1 MAALGFTSAVF
12 TLCRVECSAIDQ
24 PVMKPIFFAT
34 PAEWR
39 AWLEK
44 NHARKSEVLVGFYK
58 KSSGRPTMAW
68 SEAVDQALCFGWIDG
83 VRRSIDETS
92 YANRFTPRR
101 PNSNWSA
108 VNIKKVEQLTKQ
120 GLMHPAG
127 LAAFE
132 KRSDERSKNYSYER
146 ANAKLD
152 ESQEKRFRAHNGAWA
167 FWESQPPGY
176 RRTATW
182 WVVSA
187 KREET
192 RQRRLATL
200 IEDSAKGRRIG
211 ALARPTRKKR

>member
-1 MAALGFTSAVF
+1 M
-12 TLCRVECSAIDQ
+12 Q
-24 PVMKPIFFAT
+24 PIFFAT

-39 AWLEK
+39 AWLEE
-44 NHARKSEVLVGFYK
+44 NHANKSEVLVGLYK
-58 KSSGRPTMAW
+58 KASGRPTMTW

-83 VRRSIDETS
+83 VRRGIDEES
-92 YANRFTPRR
+92 YYNRFTPRR

-108 VNIKKVEQLTKQ
+108 VNINKVEQLTKQ

-132 KRSDERSKNYSYER
+132 RRSDKRSEAYSYER

-152 ESQEKRFRAHNGAWA
+152 EAYEKRFRAHRRAWA

-176 RRTATW
+176 RRVATW
-182 WVVSA
+182 WVISA

-200 IEDSAKGRRIG
+200 IEDSANGRRIG
-211 ALARPTRKKR
+211 LVVRPEKKETSR

>member
-1 MAALGFTSAVF
+1 V
-12 TLCRVECSAIDQ
+12 SAINQ

-34 PAEWR
+34 PTEWR

-44 NHARKSEVLVGFYK
+44 NHADESEVFVGFYK
-58 KSSGRPTMAW
+58 KASGRPTMTW
-68 SEAVDQALCFGWIDG
+68 SDSVDQALCFGWIDG

-92 YANRFTPRR
+92 YYNRFTPRR
-101 PNSNWSA
+101 PTSNWSA
-108 VNIKKVEQLTKQ
+108 INIKKVEELIKQ

-132 KRSDERSKNYSYER
+132 KRSKKRSKTYSYER

-152 ESQEKRFRAHNGAWA
+152 DSHERRFRAHKGAWA
-167 FWESQPPGY
+167 FWESQPGGY

-182 WVVSA
+182 WVISA

-192 RQRRLATL
+192 RERRLATL
-200 IEDSAKGRRIG
+200 IEESANGRRVSG
-211 ALARPTRKKR
+211 

>member
-1 MAALGFTSAVF
+1 
-12 TLCRVECSAIDQ
+12 
-24 PVMKPIFFAT
+24 MKPIFFAT
-34 PAEWR
+34 PVKWR

-44 NHARKSEVLVGFYK
+44 NHDSKSEVLVGFHR
-58 KSSGRPTMAW
+58 KSSGLPTMTW

-92 YANRFTPRR
+92 YYNRFTPRR

-108 VNIKKVEQLTKQ
+108 VNIKKVEKLTKQ

-127 LAAFE
+127 VAAFE
-132 KRSDERSKNYSYER
+132 RRSKERSKTYSYER
-146 ANAKLD
+146 ANAKLNA
-152 ESQEKRFRAHNGAWA
+152 SYEKRFRARKGAWA

-192 RQRRLATL
+192 RERRLATL

-211 ALARPTRKKR
+211 LLAQPDRKAK

>member
-1 MAALGFTSAVF
+1 
-12 TLCRVECSAIDQ
+12 
-24 PVMKPIFFAT
+24 MKPIFFAT
-34 PAEWR
+34 PPEWR
-39 AWLEK
+39 GWLEK
-44 NHARKSEVLVGFYK
+44 NHADKSEVLVGFHRK
-58 KSSGRPTMAW
+58 ASGRPTMTW

-92 YANRFTPRR
+92 YYNRFTPRR

-132 KRSDERSKNYSYER
+132 RRSKERSTTSSYER

-152 ESQEKRFRAHNGAWA
+152 DSYEKRFRARKGAWI

-182 WVVSA
+182 WVMSA

-192 RQRRLATL
+192 RRRRLANL
-200 IEDSAKGRRIG
+200 IEDSANGRRIG
-211 ALARPTRKKR
+211 TLARPG

>member
-1 MAALGFTSAVF
+1 
-12 TLCRVECSAIDQ
+12 
-24 PVMKPIFFAT
+24 MKPIFFAT
-34 PAEWR
+34 QSEWR

-44 NHARKSEVLVGFYK
+44 NHARKSEVFVGFYK
-58 KSSGRPTMAW
+58 KSSGRPTMTW

-83 VRRSIDETS
+83 VRRSINETS

-152 ESQEKRFRAHNGAWA
+152 ESHEKRFRAHKGAWA

-211 ALARPTRKKR
+211 TLTRPTPKKR

>member
-1 MAALGFTSAVF
+1 
-12 TLCRVECSAIDQ
+12 
-24 PVMKPIFFAT
+24 MKPIFFAT
-34 PAEWR
+34 PVKWR

-44 NHARKSEVLVGFYK
+44 NHDSKSEVLVGFHR
-58 KSSGRPTMAW
+58 KSSGLPTMTW

-92 YANRFTPRR
+92 YYNRFTPRR

-127 LAAFE
+127 VAAFE
-132 KRSDERSKNYSYER
+132 RRTKERSKSYSYER
-146 ANAKLD
+146 ANAKLNA
-152 ESQEKRFRAHNGAWA
+152 SYEKRFRARKGAWA

-176 RRTATW
+176 RRTAIW

-192 RQRRLATL
+192 RERRLTTL

-211 ALARPTRKKR
+211 LLAQPNRKAK

>member
-1 MAALGFTSAVF
+1 M
-12 TLCRVECSAIDQ
+12 E
-24 PVMKPIFFAT
+24 PIFFAS

-44 NHARKSEVLVGFYK
+44 NHASKSEVLVGLYK
-58 KSSGRPTMAW
+58 KASGRPTMTW

-83 VRRSIDETS
+83 VRRGIDEES
-92 YANRFTPRR
+92 YCNRFTPRR

-127 LAAFE
+127 IAAFE
-132 KRSDERSKNYSYER
+132 RDWDKGSKTYSYER
-146 ANAKLD
+146 ANATLG
-152 ESQEKRFRAHNGAWA
+152 EAYEKRFRANKGAWA

-176 RRTATW
+176 RRLATW
-182 WVVSA
+182 WVISA

-200 IEDSAKGRRIG
+200 IEDSANERRISLVAG
-211 ALARPTRKKR
+211 PARKTSR

>member
-44 NHARKSEVLVGFYK
+44 NHAKKSEVLVGFYK

-152 ESQEKRFRAHNGAWA
+152 ESQEKRFRAHKG
-167 FWESQPPGY
+167 PGLSGSHNLPA
-176 RRTATW
+176 TA
-182 WVVSA
+182 
-187 KREET
+187 
-192 RQRRLATL
+192 
-200 IEDSAKGRRIG
+200 GP
-211 ALARPTRKKR
+211 RPGGS